1 MSTWKEFRK
10 ELNIPEDEEKVI
22 ELEKNLIL
30 SMVAI
35 REKQGLSQAELADMC
50 NVKQPA
56 IARLEKM
63 QHSPQV
69 DSLLRVLIPLG
80 YTLQIVPI
88 EK

>member
-10 ELNIPEDEEKVI
+10 ELNIPEDEEKII

-50 NVKQPA
+50 NIKQPA

>member
-1 MSTWKEFRK
+1 MSTWKEFRN

-50 NVKQPA
+50 NIKQPA

>member
-22 ELEKNLIL
+22 EFEKNLIL

-69 DSLLRVLIPLG
+69 DSLLRILIPLG

>member
-69 DSLLRVLIPLG
+69 DSLLRILIPLG